1 MQRASSAILEND
13 VHLRHSHACGEGAY
27 RRGGWR
33 SVHWVE
39 REYGGTAPC
48 AAFRAAVHCAMHVLC
63 DKHRFVHHVVHAPHT
78 CPHAGRRDWRRDLV
92 LHAPPMLVAASG
104 NRLPEQHICMARKH
118 TRTAQAART
127 MRQTPRRDAR
137 QRCRYSRT
145 IAALCGSWEASAHGK
160 LLYCVG
166 HGKPVHM
173 GSYCTVWV
181 TATHRRSA
189 AWLPGLLPLMR
200 VTHVLTATVW
210 PVESCGDAESG
221 MQIEG
226 VGVRARVGVGGR
238 RIGCAYSMVE

>member
-78 CPHAGRRDWRRDLV
+78 CPHARRRDWRRDLV

-145 IAALCGSWEASAHGK
+145 IAALCGSWEASANGK

-166 HGKPVHM
+166 HGDAPEVCGLAAGLAALDAGHTRLDGDGLAGRELRGRRERHADR
-173 GSYCTVWV
+173 GSG
-181 TATHRRSA
+181 S
-189 AWLPGLLPLMR
+189 
-200 VTHVLTATVW
+200 
-210 PVESCGDAESG
+210 ESESG
-221 MQIEG
+221 SG
-226 VGVRARVGVGGR
+226 RAPDRL
-238 RIGCAYSMVE
+238 RI